1 MNTNNTGMSM
11 RDILGGATEA
21 VATEAPRRRGRPR
34 KYPEATV
41 EQVDPNAPKKRGRPR
56 KSVGTQGE
64 GIQGVAREQVDAQ
77 VEAVVNE
84 FLEVGPED
92 TVTPATLPDVTP
104 ETSSPIIDLPDP
116 LAALLEPE
124 AQSLIEDV
132 TIGSL
137 TTPASEVVVN
147 LNTSTVR
154 VEIAGKLVKIESG
167 AGDLA
172 DKTRYVSLSSFVSA
186 LQENMEVK
194 NSCRIFPTGLRVLVE
209 SPKGLIVGFEAP
221 ERLGQV
227 VYRTSEDKLI
237 KFKNTVIPS
246 GMTFIDFK
254 RVGENEYS
262 IVNFYQ
268 VATKGTVFNGDDML
282 YIWPGTNVWSDSRV
296 CIGDIKRSG
305 YSSIEN
311 LGSLQYL
318 FYNGVNNDDLC
329 SGKYKIDKL
338 LKIYPE
344 ASKSKYCTASNM
356 EAAHPSILWD
366 FFNVK
371 EGEKP
376 KPFPY
381 EILKN
386 RLTLKDFLMTMFK
399 CRVG

>member
-147 LNTSTVR
+147 LNTST
-154 VEIAGKLVKIESG
+154 
-167 AGDLA
+167 
-172 DKTRYVSLSSFVSA
+172 
-186 LQENMEVK
+186 
-194 NSCRIFPTGLRVLVE
+194 
-209 SPKGLIVGFEAP
+209 
-221 ERLGQV
+221 
-227 VYRTSEDKLI
+227 
-237 KFKNTVIPS
+237 
-246 GMTFIDFK
+246 
-254 RVGENEYS
+254 
-262 IVNFYQ
+262 
-268 VATKGTVFNGDDML
+268 
-282 YIWPGTNVWSDSRV
+282 
-296 CIGDIKRSG
+296 
-305 YSSIEN
+305 
-311 LGSLQYL
+311 
-318 FYNGVNNDDLC
+318 
-329 SGKYKIDKL
+329 
-338 LKIYPE
+338 
-344 ASKSKYCTASNM
+344 
-356 EAAHPSILWD
+356 
-366 FFNVK
+366 
-371 EGEKP
+371 
-376 KPFPY
+376 
-381 EILKN
+381 
-386 RLTLKDFLMTMFK
+386 
-399 CRVG
+399 